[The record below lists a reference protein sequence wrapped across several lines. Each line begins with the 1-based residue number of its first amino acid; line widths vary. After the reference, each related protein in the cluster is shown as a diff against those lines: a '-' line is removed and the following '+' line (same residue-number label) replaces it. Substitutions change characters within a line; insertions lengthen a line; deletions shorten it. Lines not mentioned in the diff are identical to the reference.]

1 MNLSDFLRLH
11 QIRSPN
17 IMWFLG
23 AGASAS
29 AGIPTAFNLIWDFKR
44 TLYCSAQKVSINS
57 CPDLG
62 SPVLRAKL
70 QHYFDAA
77 GTFPPENSD
86 EEYSRYFEVAY
97 PDEQDRRRYI
107 DQLVASA
114 TPSYGHLALATLL
127 RVDRARIVWT
137 TNFDS
142 TIEDATAKVFGGTSG
157 LITATLDSAQLA
169 MEAINEGRW
178 PLLVKLHGDFRSRKL
193 KNITPE
199 LQAQDAKMRRALVEA
214 CKRFG
219 LAVVGYS
226 GRDRSVMDA
235 LDEAIDNGNGY
246 PLGLFWFQR
255 TDSPSLPRVEDL
267 VTKATARG
275 IQAAF
280 IHVETFDELLSDV
293 LLLVK
298 DIPTDLTDMLDKHA
312 PRVTDAP
319 IPDTRGRWPVVRLN
333 ALPVVSYPTLC
344 RRIVCNIGGVKEVRE
359 AVSNAGVDVITSRRQ
374 VGVLAFGRDVDVRKA
389 FAPHEISEFDV
400 HAIEAHRLRYESAE
414 LGLIY
419 SALSHAIARER
430 PLKAERIR
438 GDLIRIERDHSKE
451 DVFKPLRAAIGDLAG
466 TVPTT
471 NLEWAEAAWIRLE
484 YRLGR
489 LWLLIEPTIWVEPTL
504 DDQVFAETR
513 EFIRKRLAGRF
524 NQKWNEMIDA
534 WSQIITNGEQQT
546 EIRAFGIGD
555 GVDATFVVSSI
566 TAFSWREGGQYS

>member
-1 MNLSDFLRLH
+1 
-11 QIRSPN
+11 
-17 IMWFLG
+17 MWFLG

-57 CPDLG
+57 CADLG

-70 QHYFDAA
+70 QHYFDST
-77 GTFPPENSD
+77 GHFPPENSD
-86 EEYSRYFEVAY
+86 EEYSHYFKVAY

-114 TPSYGHLALATLL
+114 SPSYGHLALATLL
-127 RVDRARIVWT
+127 RLDTARIMWT

-142 TIEDATAKVFGGTSG
+142 TIEDATVKVFGGTSA
-157 LITATLDSAQLA
+157 LVTATLDSAQLA

-193 KNITPE
+193 KNTPPE

-226 GRDRSVMDA
+226 GRDRSIMDA
-235 LDEAIDNGNGY
+235 LEEAIDGGKGY

-255 TDSPSLPRVEDL
+255 SDSPNLPRVVDL
-267 VTKATARG
+267 VSKATAKG
-275 IQAAF
+275 IQAAM

-298 DIPTDLTDMLDKHA
+298 DIPADLTDMLDKHA

-319 IPDTRGRWPVVRLN
+319 IPQTRGRWPVVRLN
-333 ALPVVSYPTLC
+333 ALPMLSYPTLS
-344 RRIVCNIGGVKEVRE
+344 RRIVCNIGGFKEVRE
-359 AVSNAGVDVITSRRQ
+359 AVERAGVDVITSRRQ
-374 VGVLAFGRDVDVRKA
+374 AGVLAFGRDIDVRKA
-389 FAPHEISEFDV
+389 FVPHEITEFDV

-414 LGLIY
+414 LGLMY
-419 SALSHAIARER
+419 SALSHALARER
-430 PLKAERIR
+430 PLKAERVR
-438 GDLIRIERDHSKE
+438 GDLIRIDRDRSNE
-451 DVFKPLRAAIGDLAG
+451 DIFKSLRSAIGELDG
-466 TVPTT
+466 TVPKT
-471 NLEWAEAAWIRLE
+471 NLQYAEAAWIKLE

-489 LWLLIEPTIWVEPTL
+489 LWLLIEPTIWVEPSL
-504 DDQVFAETR
+504 DDQLFAETR
-513 EFIRKRLAGRF
+513 EFVRKRLAGRF

-534 WSQIITNGEQQT
+534 WMYIITNGEQQT
-546 EIRAFGIGD
+546 EIKAFGIGD
-555 GVDATFVVSSI
+555 GVDAAFTISSI
-566 TAFSWREGGQYS
+566 TAFSWREGGHYS